1 MKYKVCLIPSAQKDF
16 KKLDGRE
23 KFLVAKQL
31 KKLAS
36 KPFLGEELGKHA
48 GIDLTGYFKLYAD
61 RKRLRIVYQCI
72 GDEID
77 IEIIAIGRREE
88 FEVYRK
94 AEKRKD
100 ENK

>member
-1 MKYKVCLIPSAQKDF
+1 MNYKVRLIPSAQKDF

-23 KFLVAKQL
+23 KLLVAKQM

-36 KPFLGEELGKHA
+36 TPFLGEELGKRA
-48 GIDLTGYFKLYAD
+48 GIDLIGYYKLYAD
-61 RKRLRIVYQCI
+61 KKRLRIVYRCV
-72 GDEID
+72 GEALD

-88 FEVYRK
+88 LEIYRK

-100 ENK
+100 EE